1 MIEKVIYGFGIL
13 VLFFFS
19 CQKKETSQKHTNSP
33 SPYAAHFSDAD
44 KATSPETVVK
54 IQHYYQKIWEEGNLW
69 GAFLVAKGDRILY
82 ENYRGFADE
91 SHSQL
96 IDKGTPLH
104 IASISKP
111 LTAMA
116 VLKLVEQ
123 GKLSLDT
130 PISEIFKGFSYKGV
144 TVKNLLNQ
152 RSGLP
157 KYEHFMPD
165 IAKKNPK
172 YQKAFWTNGEIL
184 EAMILH
190 PPDIHKAPETGFA
203 YCNTNYALLALI
215 VEKLTKKKF
224 PDAMNTLIFQP
235 LKMKNSFIFQPK
247 DTLTAAKSFYSKNE
261 KPFAYDAL
269 DMVYGD
275 KNVYTTP
282 RDLLLFSTALY
293 SGKFLNPMLQE
304 QLFIPYSN
312 EKPGVK
318 NYGLGFRLKTYQNA
332 KILPYHTGWW
342 HGTNAVFG
350 HLLDEK
356 VTIIAIGNKF
366 SKGPYTALALASL
379 FGDYPVEKMKYEI
392 AMELIAK
399 DSVMMIEE

>member
-1 MIEKVIYGFGIL
+1 MEKVIYGFGIL
-13 VLFFFS
+13 FLFFSS
-19 CQKKETSQKHTNSP
+19 CQKKEISKPTPKEAAT
-33 SPYAAHFSDAD
+33 YMAHFSEDD
-44 KATSPETVVK
+44 KAASPETIVK

-69 GAFLVAKGDRILY
+69 GAFLVAKGDQILY
-82 ENYRGFADE
+82 EHYRGFTDE
-91 SHSQL
+91 IHAQP
-96 IDKGTPLH
+96 IHQETPLH

-123 GKLSLDT
+123 GKLSLNT
-130 PISEIFKGFSYKGV
+130 PVSEIFEGFEYTGV

-165 IAKKNPK
+165 IAKKNPT
-172 YQKAFWTNGEIL
+172 YQKAFWTNDEIL
-184 EAMILH
+184 EAMIVHH
-190 PPDIHKAPETGFA
+190 PDSHKAPETGFA

-215 VEKLTKKKF
+215 VEKMTNKKF
-224 PDAMNTLIFQP
+224 PDAMHTLIFQP
-235 LKMKNSFIFQPK
+235 LKMKHTFVFQPK
-247 DTLTAAKSFYSKNE
+247 DTLTAAKSFYSKTE
-261 KPFAYDAL
+261 KPFQYDAL
-269 DMVYGD
+269 DMIYGD

-282 RDLLLFSTALY
+282 RDLLLFSIALY
-293 SGKFLNPMLQE
+293 SGKFLAPELQK
-304 QLFIPYSN
+304 QFFTPYSH
-312 EKPGVK
+312 EKQGVK
-318 NYGLGFRLKTYQNA
+318 NYGLGFRLKTYDKS

-366 SKGPYTALALASL
+366 SKGPYTALSLASL
-379 FGDYPVEKMKYEI
+379 FGDYPIEKMKYELT
-392 AMELIAK
+392 MELIAK
-399 DSVMMIEE
+399 DSAVMMEE